1 MTGYGRH
8 AARKPPGLLV
18 KLAVPTGF
26 ALLLGLALGG
36 WMLFSHTPTDAALL
50 QGTDSLTPPTSRP
63 TAAPAPPAPTPTP
76 VAPPQTVKTFIES
89 ELPELL
95 PKSAEVV
102 MALVGPVSR
111 LNWAA
116 MARCESRGN
125 PRSASRAG
133 YYGLYQFSMP
143 AWKSVG
149 GTGRPSDATVAEQ
162 TMRAQ
167 MLFLKRG
174 RNWQGQWPA
183 CGHHLFG

>member
-1 MTGYGRH
+1 MTGNGRH
-8 AARKPPGLLV
+8 AARRAPGFLV
-18 KLAVPTGF
+18 KLAAPTGF
-26 ALLLGLALGG
+26 ALLLGVAFAG
-36 WMLFSHTPTDAALL
+36 WLLFSRTPTDAALV
-50 QGTDSLTPPTSRP
+50 QDASSLPTFAPTPSQPSVL
-63 TAAPAPPAPTPTP
+63 PAPTLEA
-76 VAPPQTVKTFIES
+76 VS
-89 ELPELL
+89 EPEAPELL
-95 PKSAEVV
+95 PKSAEAV

-125 PRSASRAG
+125 PRSSNRAG

-149 GTGRPSDATVAEQ
+149 GTGFPSDATVAEQ

-174 RNWQGQWPA
+174 RHWQGSWPD
-183 CGHHLFG
+183 CGRHLFG

>member
-8 AARKPPGLLV
+8 AARKAPGLLV

-26 ALLLGLALGG
+26 ALLVGLALGG
-36 WMLFSHTPTDAALL
+36 WMLFSRTPTDAALR
-50 QGTDSLTPPTSRP
+50 QDTDSLTPPSHTPPTSRRP
-63 TAAPAPPAPTPTP
+63 TVGSTPTGS
-76 VAPPQTVKTFIES
+76 AQTGPAQKVETFIES

-125 PRSASRAG
+125 PRS
-133 YYGLYQFSMP
+133 
-143 AWKSVG
+143 
-149 GTGRPSDATVAEQ
+149 E
-162 TMRAQ
+162 
-167 MLFLKRG
+167 
-174 RNWQGQWPA
+174 
-183 CGHHLFG
+183 

>member
-1 MTGYGRH
+1 MTGNGRH
-8 AARKPPGLLV
+8 AARRAPGFLV

-26 ALLLGLALGG
+26 ALLLGLAFAG
-36 WMLFSHTPTDAALL
+36 WTLFSRTPTDA
-50 QGTDSLTPPTSRP
+50 SLVQDTSSLFVPPARP
-63 TAAPAPPAPTPTP
+63 APAVVPAPTLEA
-76 VAPPQTVKTFIES
+76 VIE
-89 ELPELL
+89 EEAPELL
-95 PKSAEVV
+95 PKSAEAVL
-102 MALVGPVSR
+102 ALVGPVSR

-125 PRSASRAG
+125 PRSSNRAG

-149 GTGRPSDATVAEQ
+149 GTGFPSDATVAEQ

-174 RNWQGQWPA
+174 RHWRGSWPA
-183 CGHHLFG
+183 CGRHLFG